1 MKEEEVRRDNECCR
15 VAPPRNTRLGGYNS
29 PLRGARQRLSS
40 RRLSPRRIY
49 GYVIDFGTGMC
60 FVTMVPRFCSSA
72 WSRPPMVPDGETED
86 GQRRARTGRDAGDRR
101 PAARPA
107 ARPRTREDEQRRG
120 TGGLTVI

>member
-1 MKEEEVRRDNECCR
+1 
-15 VAPPRNTRLGGYNS
+15 
-29 PLRGARQRLSS
+29 
-40 RRLSPRRIY
+40 
-49 GYVIDFGTGMC
+49 
-60 FVTMVPRFCSSA
+60 
-72 WSRPPMVPDGETED
+72 MVPDGETED